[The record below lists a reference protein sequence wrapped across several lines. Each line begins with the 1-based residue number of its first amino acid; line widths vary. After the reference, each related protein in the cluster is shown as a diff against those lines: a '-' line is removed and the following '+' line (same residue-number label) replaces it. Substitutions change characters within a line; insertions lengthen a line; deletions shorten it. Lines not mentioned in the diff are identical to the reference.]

1 MSDDPK
7 NDDAGYTIS
16 VKSRGGSGRDATW
29 LWEVRET
36 GKTLAIEKGVLSG
49 AESKAHQAGRE
60 AIARLKKRQADK
72 AKNLPK

>member
-7 NDDAGYTIS
+7 NDDHSYIVS

-36 GKTLAIEKGVLSG
+36 GKSLPVEKGVLSG

-60 AIARLKKRQADK
+60 AIARLIKRRK
-72 AKNLPK
+72 AKSLQS